1 MENIDKMINCGDPS
15 FGGAM
20 YGCPHCG
27 KLKFVPFRCHSRF
40 CPTCGNKY
48 SMERTTSMSFKLVNV
63 QHRHCVFTIDENLR
77 DFFLEDRTLLDCLFH
92 SVTSVVSRMFF
103 KKKEVTKIFI
113 NSKNTVAVL
122 DINKF
127 KRHGS
132 SAFHG
137 ILVSA
142 GRAETAVASEWDKF
156 KLAAMG
162 TTVHGTAKR
171 WITTVDHLID
181 IFHLSRSRMKCI
193 FNFFIV
199 VSKDSL

>member
-1 MENIDKMINCGDPS
+1 M
-15 FGGAM
+15 
-20 YGCPHCG
+20 
-27 KLKFVPFRCHSRF
+27 
-40 CPTCGNKY
+40 
-48 SMERTTSMSFKLVNV
+48 
-63 QHRHCVFTIDENLR
+63 
-77 DFFLEDRTLLDCLFH
+77 
-92 SVTSVVSRMFF
+92 
-103 KKKEVTKIFI
+103 
-113 NSKNTVAVL
+113 AVL

-171 WITTVDHLID
+171 WITTVDHLINV
-181 IFHLSRSRMKCI
+181 FRFRRSEMECT
-193 FNFFIV
+193 FDFFIV

>member
-1 MENIDKMINCGDPS
+1 MKEAVEQS
-15 FGGAM
+15 T
-20 YGCPHCG
+20 
-27 KLKFVPFRCHSRF
+27 V
-40 CPTCGNKY
+40 
-48 SMERTTSMSFKLVNV
+48 
-63 QHRHCVFTIDENLR
+63 
-77 DFFLEDRTLLDCLFH
+77 
-92 SVTSVVSRMFF
+92 F
-103 KKKEVTKIFI
+103 KKKVTKIFI

-132 SAFHG
+132 SAIHG
-137 ILVSA
+137 IFITA
-142 GRAETAVASEWDKF
+142 GRAETAVASERDKF

-181 IFHLSRSRMKCI
+181 IFHLSRSGMKCI

>member
-1 MENIDKMINCGDPS
+1 MKNI
-15 FGGAM
+15 
-20 YGCPHCG
+20 
-27 KLKFVPFRCHSRF
+27 R
-40 CPTCGNKY
+40 
-48 SMERTTSMSFKLVNV
+48 ETTLVTV
-63 QHRHCVFTIDENLR
+63 KEAVEQSTV
-77 DFFLEDRTLLDCLFH
+77 
-92 SVTSVVSRMFF
+92 F
-103 KKKEVTKIFI
+103 KKKVTKVFI
-113 NSKNTVAVL
+113 NSKNTMAVL

-171 WITTVDHLID
+171 WITDRK
-181 IFHLSRSRMKCI
+181 S
-193 FNFFIV
+193 V
-199 VSKDSL
+199 V